1 MATARDVAQRA
12 GTSTAVVSYV
22 FNDGPRGV
30 APATRQRV
38 LNAAAELGYRPN
50 ALARSLSKGRTH
62 SIGLI
67 VPDICNP
74 YFAEL
79 ARAIEEAAGTS
90 GNLLL
95 IADSALSEEQEHRH
109 ARSLIERQ
117 VDSVVLVS
125 VSDEP
130 DLGQFFEAGI
140 PVVTLHPI
148 SDRRHASSLTIDYE
162 AAAQQATEHLLSH
175 GYESVML
182 LNGPGESAG
191 ARQHHSGFERA
202 VEGAN
207 RGTDGGAVRG
217 TAEGSK
223 SVRAERVR
231 ARTARSEISRHHA
244 AEVARELLSRP
255 DRPRAIYCTTD
266 EQAFGVLYAAHRVG
280 LSVPDDLAVVG
291 FDGTRNCL
299 VSIPALTTVQ
309 QPTEAMARRV
319 VEILDGRTVED
330 EPVHEILGF
339 EFVAR
344 ESSGGPAPR

>member
-1 MATARDVAQRA
+1 MATARDVARRA

-30 APATRQRV
+30 APATRQKV
-38 LNAAAELGYRPN
+38 LHAAAELGYRPN

-79 ARAIEEAAGTS
+79 ARAIEVAAGTR

-95 IADSALSEEQEHRH
+95 IADSALSAEQEHRH

-130 DLGQFFEAGI
+130 DLAQFFEAGI
-140 PVVTLHPI
+140 PVVALHPL
-148 SDRRHASSLTIDYE
+148 SDRRHASSITIDYE
-162 AAAQQATEHLLSH
+162 AAAQRATEHLLAQGH
-175 GYESVML
+175 ESVTL
-182 LNGPGESAG
+182 LNGPVESTG
-191 ARQHHSGFERA
+191 ARQHRTGFNRA
-202 VEGAN
+202 FEGYP
-207 RGTDGGAVRG
+207 G
-217 TAEGSK
+217 
-223 SVRAERVR
+223 VRAGV
-231 ARTARSEISRHHA
+231 ARSEISRHHA
-244 AEVARELLSRP
+244 AEVAGELLSGP
-255 DRPRAIYCTTD
+255 ERPRAIYCTTD
-266 EQAFGVLYAAHRVG
+266 EQAFGVLYAAHRAG
-280 LSVPDDLAVVG
+280 LTVPDDLAVVG

-309 QPTEAMARRV
+309 QPTVAMARRV
-319 VEILDGRTVED
+319 VEILANRTVED

-344 ESSGGPAPR
+344 ESSGGPAHG

>member
-1 MATARDVAQRA
+1 MATARDVARRA

-22 FNDGPRGV
+22 FNNGPRGV

-38 LNAAAELGYRPN
+38 LDAAAELGYRPN
-50 ALARSLSKGRTH
+50 ALARSLSRGRTH

-79 ARAIEEAAGTS
+79 ARAIEDAAGTT

-95 IADSALSEEQEHRH
+95 IADSALSAAQERRH
-109 ARSLIERQ
+109 ALSLIERQ

-125 VSDEP
+125 VSEEP
-130 DLGQFFEAGI
+130 DLGAFFEAGI
-140 PVVTLHPI
+140 PVVALHPL
-148 SDRRHASSLTIDYE
+148 SERDRRHASSLTIDYE
-162 AAAQQATEHLLSH
+162 AAAQRATEHLLAH
-175 GYESVML
+175 GYGSVVL
-182 LNGPGESAG
+182 LNGPGDSTG
-191 ARQHHSGFERA
+191 ARQHRAGFDRA
-202 VEGAN
+202 VAGAK
-207 RGTDGGAVRG
+207 G
-217 TAEGSK
+217 
-223 SVRAERVR
+223 VRASAV
-231 ARTARSEISRHHA
+231 RSEISRHHA
-244 AEVARELLSRP
+244 AEVAEGLLSGP
-255 DRPRAIYCTTD
+255 VRPRAVYCTTD

-280 LSVPDDLAVVG
+280 LTVPDDLAVVG

-319 VEILDGRTVED
+319 VEILAGRTVED

-344 ESSGGPAPR
+344 ESSGGPTPA